1 MANSEDVLERAIDW
15 YCDDKTLLYHRGSIL
30 RDLIDHVRELR
41 VKLDSEAGH
50 RLSLCADNERFVAE
64 VLELRQKLAEPWRHF
79 PCPETQQPCGRM
91 CLSMCHR
98 RSDLI
103 GELRR
108 ERDEEHDRR
117 LDWRGIDPGDKCSA
131 CGGAGSR
138 AYGSTATWRGGI
150 GGRAIT
156 SDVCNRCWGSG
167 SKTHRWPSHRAAM
180 GGGERERREQDD
192 DV

>member
-1 MANSEDVLERAIDW
+1 VANSEDVLERAIDW

-79 PCPETQQPCGRM
+79 PCPETQQPCDRM

-108 ERDEEHDRR
+108 DRAR
-117 LDWRGIDPGDKCSA
+117 LDWVLKGGPIDVAVD
-131 CGGAGSR
+131 CGKDLAVIETR
-138 AYGSTATWRGGI
+138 AEI
-150 GGRAIT
+150 
-156 SDVCNRCWGSG
+156 D
-167 SKTHRWPSHRAAM
+167 AAM
-180 GGGERERREQDD
+180 GGGEGEA
-192 DV
+192 

>member
-64 VLELRQKLAEPWRHF
+64 VRELRQKLAEPWRHF

-103 GELRR
+103 GELRGKVDR
-108 ERDEEHDRR
+108 FEE
-117 LDWRGIDPGDKCSA
+117 LLGYIRGPIEVARKSLPLRV
-131 CGGAGSR
+131 AGEPR
-138 AYGSTATWRGGI
+138 NVDIHWH
-150 GGRAIT
+150 T
-156 SDVCNRCWGSG
+156 SEDTLNLYD
-167 SKTHRWPSHRAAM
+167 AAM
-180 GGGERERREQDD
+180 GGGEGEA
-192 DV
+192 

>member
-15 YCDDKTLLYHRGSIL
+15 HCDDKTLLYHRGSIL

-108 ERDEEHDRR
+108 DRAR
-117 LDWRGIDPGDKCSA
+117 LDWVL
-131 CGGAGSR
+131 
-138 AYGSTATWRGGI
+138 RGGPI
-150 GGRAIT
+150 DVSVDCGKDLAVVETRAEI
-156 SDVCNRCWGSG
+156 D
-167 SKTHRWPSHRAAM
+167 AAM
-180 GGGERERREQDD
+180 AGGEERTDGE
-192 DV
+192 

>member
-30 RDLIDHVRELR
+30 RDLIDHARELR

-79 PCPETQQPCGRM
+79 PCPETQQPCDRM

-108 ERDEEHDRR
+108 DRAR
-117 LDWRGIDPGDKCSA
+117 LDWIGSERRSFKRFSIGIPFHVYVNHLSVG
-131 CGGAGSR
+131 CG
-138 AYGSTATWRGGI
+138 ATLRE
-150 GGRAIT
+150 AI
-156 SDVCNRCWGSG
+156 D
-167 SKTHRWPSHRAAM
+167 AAM
-180 GGGERERREQDD
+180 GGGEGEA
-192 DV
+192 